1 MPAIFNINR
10 FLGLPLIAIL
20 RDLPMAAVAP
30 VALAV
35 RDAGFTA
42 LEITMSTPAAEA
54 QIRAARARIGDTADV
69 GAGTVTSLEEL
80 DKAEAAGASFVV
92 TPAVVPEV
100 ITAAVKRG
108 LPVFAGAFSPTE
120 VLAAHRLGATMV
132 KLFPAHRLGPDYLRD
147 LRGPFPGI
155 RLLPTGGITP
165 ENLPAYCAA
174 GATGFGIGGAL
185 FPADRVRTGDWG
197 WIRSRAASYCTAFKQ
212 ARHVH

>member
-1 MPAIFNINR
+1 MPTIFNINR

-54 QIRAARARIGDTADV
+54 QIRAARASIGDTADV
-69 GAGTVTSLEEL
+69 GAGTVTSPAEL
-80 DKAEAAGASFVV
+80 DQAVAAGATFVV

-100 ITAAVKRG
+100 ITATVQQG

-120 VLAAHRLGATMV
+120 ILAAHRLGATMV

-165 ENLPAYCAA
+165 ENIPAYCAA
-174 GATGFGIGGAL
+174 GATGFGVGGAL

-212 ARHVH
+212 ARLVH

>member
-1 MPAIFNINR
+1 MRANFNTDR

-20 RDLPMAAVAP
+20 RDLPAVAVAP
-30 VALAV
+30 AALAV

-42 LEITMSTPAAEA
+42 LEITMSTPEA
-54 QIRAARARIGDTADV
+54 VGQIRAARASIGETAEV

-80 DKAEAAGASFVV
+80 EKAEAAGASFVV

-100 ITAAVKRG
+100 ITAAVQRG

-147 LRGPFPGI
+147 LRGPFPDI

-174 GATGFGIGGAL
+174 GASGFGIGGSL
-185 FPADRVRTGDWG
+185 FPVDRIRIGDWD
-197 WIRSRAASYCTAFKQ
+197 WVRSRAASYCAAFQQ
-212 ARHVH
+212 ARLVH

>member
-42 LEITMSTPAAEA
+42 LEITMSNPAAEA

-155 RLLPTGGITP
+155 RLLPTGGIT
-165 ENLPAYCAA
+165 
-174 GATGFGIGGAL
+174 F
-185 FPADRVRTGDWG
+185 
-197 WIRSRAASYCTAFKQ
+197 
-212 ARHVH
+212 